1 MKGEIMALEVT
12 TGNFEAEVLESS
24 LPVLVDFFADWCGPC
39 KMMSPVVD
47 QIGEEMSSQVKVCK
61 CNVDDN
67 GAVAE
72 KYNIMSIPNFI
83 LFKDGKPAA
92 NQVGAVSPAEFK
104 KWIEE
109 NI

>member
-1 MKGEIMALEVT
+1 MALEVT
-12 TGNFEAEVLESS
+12 TESFEAEVLESS

-72 KYNIMSIPNFI
+72 KYNVMSIPNFI

>member
-1 MKGEIMALEVT
+1 MALEVT
-12 TGNFEAEVLESS
+12 TENFEAEVLESS

-72 KYNIMSIPNFI
+72 KYDVMSIPNFI

-92 NQVGAVSPAEFK
+92 SQVGAVSPAEFK

>member
-1 MKGEIMALEVT
+1 MKGETMALAVDLE
-12 TGNFEAEVLESS
+12 NFEKEVLESS

-72 KYNIMSIPNFI
+72 KYDVMSIPNFI

>member
-1 MKGEIMALEVT
+1 MAQFVT
-12 TGNFEAEVLESS
+12 VNDFETEVLGASR
-24 LPVLVDFFADWCGPC
+24 PVLVDFYADWCGPC

-47 QIGEEMSSQVKVCK
+47 ALAEQLADKIKICK

-67 GAVAE
+67 GAIAE
-72 KYNIMSIPNFI
+72 KYGIMSIPAFI
-83 LFKDGKPAA
+83 IFKGGQAVSQ
-92 NQVGAVSPAEFK
+92 QVGATSPDEFK

>member
-12 TGNFEAEVLESS
+12 TENFEAEVLESS

-72 KYNIMSIPNFI
+72 KYDVMSIPNFI
-83 LFKDGKPAA
+83 LFKDGKPVA

>member
-12 TGNFEAEVLESS
+12 TENFEAEVLESS

-72 KYNIMSIPNFI
+72 KYNVMSIPNFI

>member
-1 MKGEIMALEVT
+1 MALEVT
-12 TGNFEAEVLESS
+12 TETFEAEVLESS

-72 KYNIMSIPNFI
+72 KYDVMSIPNFI